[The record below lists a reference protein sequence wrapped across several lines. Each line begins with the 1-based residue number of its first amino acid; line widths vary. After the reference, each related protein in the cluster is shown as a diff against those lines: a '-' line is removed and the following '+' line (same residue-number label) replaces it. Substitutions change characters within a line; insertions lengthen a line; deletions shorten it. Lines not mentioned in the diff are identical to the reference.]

1 MSYNKAKE
9 QKKWEEWKEKEENIL
24 RSENFEENK
33 ITILREYDWKSFKE
47 ERCYRTNEHITK
59 DVFFE
64 MSKSTELVLDESLDQ
79 ILDNLS
85 NEELYK
91 QVKNADSLLKE
102 ILFLKISGFEIK
114 EIADILE
121 VTPKAIYH
129 RIERFQKKLKKH
141 GEN

>member
-64 MSKSTELVLDESLDQ
+64 MSKSTELERSLQ
-79 ILDNLS
+79 
-85 NEELYK
+85 K
-91 QVKNADSLLKE
+91 QFIIGSKD
-102 ILFLKISGFEIK
+102 F
-114 EIADILE
+114 
-121 VTPKAIYH
+121 
-129 RIERFQKKLKKH
+129 KKS
-141 GEN
+141 

>member
-9 QKKWEEWKEKEENIL
+9 QKKWEEWKEKEEKIL

-33 ITILREYDWKSFKE
+33 ITILREYDWKSFKK

-59 DVFFE
+59 DIFFE
-64 MSKSTELVLDESLDQ
+64 MSKSTDFVLDESLDQ
-79 ILDNLS
+79 ILDNLT
-85 NEELYK
+85 NEQLYK
-91 QVKNADSLLKE
+91 QVKSADPLLKE